1 MTKLTGFRWLDL
13 RSPVRAL
20 SVQRTVFLSPFF
32 LSAMNAGHRM
42 DALHFPSLSPA
53 RLKSIEQ
60 RGSPHNFFFVNC
72 ALPNLRFKSLSV
84 SFTHAR
90 FLRFLSG
97 LLCLLLVVSIVII
110 SDNIFFFFWIFNE
123 NTTNRD
129 LRVIVFDE
137 WLEML
142 KKERIYFIMFLCF
155 LLKDSVSLVPL
166 LWWFGRESIF
176 QKE

>member
-97 LLCLLLVVSIVII
+97 LLCLLLVSSV
-110 SDNIFFFFWIFNE
+110 NCYYFRQYFFFFWKFDE
-123 NTTNRD
+123 NDTTNWD

-137 WLEML
+137 WLKML
-142 KKERIYFIMFLCF
+142 KKERILSCSYAF
-155 LLKDSVSLVPL
+155 S
-166 LWWFGRESIF
+166 
-176 QKE
+176 